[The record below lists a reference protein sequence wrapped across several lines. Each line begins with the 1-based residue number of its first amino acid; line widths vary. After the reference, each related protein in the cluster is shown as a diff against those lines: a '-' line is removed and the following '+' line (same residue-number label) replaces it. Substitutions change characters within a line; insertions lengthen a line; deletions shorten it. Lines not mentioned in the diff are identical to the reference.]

1 MKQSFILQGRADRM
15 SIGVAMLLIA
25 GAALG
30 FWLAAEVFRAVG
42 KPNGPVDAAAGS
54 WLFAFVLLY
63 IISLFYRQDFIG
75 K

>member
-1 MKQSFILQGRADRM
+1 MTTSRDRM
-15 SIGVAMLLIA
+15 SLGILMLSIA

-30 FWLAAEVFRAVG
+30 FWLAAEVCTAQG

-54 WLFAFVLLY
+54 WLFAFVFLY
-63 IISLFYRQDFIG
+63 IISLFYRHDFIG